1 MYTSNMLPAHNF
13 ADENRGMMNI
23 EEQISQEEVVR
34 YIADRHHQSVQDV
47 ISRFLPAENHLQ
59 ESALEENE
67 KEIIRELI
75 RRKCR

>member
-1 MYTSNMLPAHNF
+1 
-13 ADENRGMMNI
+13 MNI
-23 EEQISQEEVVR
+23 EEQLSQDEVVR

-47 ISRFLPAENHLQ
+47 ISRFLPAENLSQ

-75 RRKCR
+75 RRKCQ